1 MESIS
6 KELRQAVLQAA
17 IQGKLTKQLPEDG
30 NASDLLKKIK
40 TEKERLIK
48 EKKIKKEKALESIAE
63 DEILFDIPDSWEWC
77 RLPDI
82 AISELGKTLNGSKD
96 VGLNKPYLCS
106 INVYW
111 NGIDLQ
117 KVKTAKFSEQ
127 DIKKYLLCKGDLLIC
142 EGGDVGRTAIWEFD
156 DEMYYQNA
164 LHRVRFYC
172 GVSAYYFRYLM
183 IYYKSIGLL
192 DDVSKGMTIKHLVQG
207 SLYKLPIPLPPFA
220 EQKRIVAHVEEL
232 MAKIDELEKVES
244 ELRALHQAFPNDMK
258 SALLQ
263 AAMQGKLTEQLPE
276 DGNNLKKYYDKHIL
290 DNDLDVPNNWA
301 VLRLKDVASHQNGKA
316 FKPSDWKSN
325 GLKIIRI
332 QNLTDINSSVNYCE
346 PSIVED
352 KFIIN
357 NNDILVSWSC
367 TIDAFKYH
375 GKKAALNQHIF
386 KVVFDKEIDVL
397 PEFYVYCIKS
407 LLSLIN
413 SQRHGS
419 TMTHITKTDYEK
431 LLFPLP
437 PLAEQ
442 ERIVEKLDRLLPL
455 CDSLQIEL

>member
-6 KELRQAVLQAA
+6 MELRQAVLQAA
-17 IQGKLTKQLPEDG
+17 MQGKLTKQFSNETIDDIKKSLCYDKKINPINDVPFEIPSNWEWVQIGNLGQSIDTNSFSDGPFGSNLKKQHQIDKPEVRIIQLSNIGEDG
-30 NASDLLKKIK
+30 WRNENVKYTSFKHLEEVIPRCEVQPGDFVIAKMMPAGRTIEVPNLGTRITLGSDAMKFKPN
-40 TEKERLIK
+40 
-48 EKKIKKEKALESIAE
+48 SV
-63 DEILFDIPDSWEWC
+63 
-77 RLPDI
+77 
-82 AISELGKTLNGSKD
+82 LN
-96 VGLNKPYLCS
+96 
-106 INVYW
+106 
-111 NGIDLQ
+111 
-117 KVKTAKFSEQ
+117 
-127 DIKKYLLCKGDLLIC
+127 KKYLLYAMRSLAFLEQVYAGAHGI
-142 EGGDVGRTAIWEFD
+142 T
-156 DEMYYQNA
+156 
-164 LHRVRFYC
+164 RVRTTLK
-172 GVSAYYFRYLM
+172 G
-183 IYYKSIGLL
+183 IKSY
-192 DDVSKGMTIKHLVQG
+192 V
-207 SLYKLPIPLPPFA
+207 LPIPPLA
-220 EQKRIVAHVEEL
+220 EQKRIVARVDEL

-244 ELRALHQAFPNDMK
+244 ELRSLHQAFPNDMK
-258 SALLQ
+258 ASLLQ

-290 DNDLDVPNNWA
+290 DNDLDVPINWA

-367 TIDAFKYH
+367 TIDAFKYR
-375 GKKAALNQHIF
+375 GSKAALNQHIF

-437 PLAEQ
+437 PPAEQ

-455 CDSLQIEL
+455 CDSLQTEL